1 MNNEI
6 NIISKVLISSTVTVS
21 FLFSSVYFSASAQSE
36 ENDSAVNKKEYRDKY
51 MQQDEKEALIE
62 NLKKHK
68 VKPDKISFIDKNWNK
83 LSKNEIYEYMV
94 GENNKKEISNK
105 VQTGDNQ
112 TNSQKTSDFSS
123 SKNRIVTYRSTS
135 VVKNHKKSIT

>member
-21 FLFSSVYFSASAQSE
+21 FLFRSVDFSASAQSE

-68 VKPDKISFIDKNWNK
+68 
-83 LSKNEIYEYMV
+83 
-94 GENNKKEISNK
+94 
-105 VQTGDNQ
+105 
-112 TNSQKTSDFSS
+112 
-123 SKNRIVTYRSTS
+123 
-135 VVKNHKKSIT
+135 

>member
-1 MNNEI
+1 
-6 NIISKVLISSTVTVS
+6 
-21 FLFSSVYFSASAQSE
+21 
-36 ENDSAVNKKEYRDKY
+36 
-51 MQQDEKEALIE
+51 
-62 NLKKHK
+62 
-68 VKPDKISFIDKNWNK
+68 
-83 LSKNEIYEYMV
+83 NEIYEYMV
-94 GENNKKEISNK
+94 GENNKEEISNK